1 MLQLAPM
8 ESSWKWMLA
17 VVAAAV
23 LVLGSGMWEHA
34 FDPPYSIHEWR
45 QRDALSQTLRYL
57 EEDRGFFEPAMHFQH
72 SDGGRAAGE
81 FTGLYYL
88 NAQVWKVLGRPVPWT
103 LRWTQGLFMLLG
115 LLALAAALRN
125 WTGTWTVGVWA
136 AWAVLVT
143 PLMQFYGANYLVNP
157 TGLMAVFGAWWMW
170 SCSERRKSHALWW
183 AAGAALLLMIAGWLR
198 PTMLLGGVPL
208 LVRWWS
214 GRTVGAGPAFALGA
228 LVMLGV
234 GAWVVW
240 AKSYNEANHSAYFL
254 TTLRP
259 LWNTPNVKEVWDSLV
274 TVRLQEVHHLHV
286 RYLGAVLIAL
296 TAWRSRGKW
305 AVDALAF
312 LLTSA
317 GAVAYG
323 VLWFKNLDVH
333 DYYLLELLMV
343 VPLLAVWGYE
353 VWKETQWRKAMMALL
368 ALASIYQMGHTF
380 ARNRMK
386 WGQTDGWLVEQ
397 FVPKSE
403 REEWKWYHADRRERL
418 EPLLEVRGRLKEWGV
433 PDDAWVL
440 SLPDGS
446 PNITLTLLNRF
457 GFTGLYEN
465 DLHAGERVA
474 WAASRG
480 ADFLVVNKT
489 EILESGDWGLWL
501 SDELGRHRGV
511 VVFDLRRIR
520 DQNGR

>member
-1 MLQLAPM
+1 
-8 ESSWKWMLA
+8 MLA
-17 VVAAAV
+17 VAAAAV
-23 LVLGSGMWEHA
+23 LMLGSGMWEHA

-57 EEDRGFFEPAMHFQH
+57 EPGRGFFEPAMHFQH
-72 SDGGRAAGE
+72 SDGGSGAGE

-88 NAQVWKVLGRPVPWT
+88 NAQLWNVLGRPIPWT
-103 LRWTQGLFMLLG
+103 LRLTQGLSLLLG

-125 WTGTWTVGVWA
+125 WTCSWSVGAWA
-136 AWAVLVT
+136 AWAVLVS
-143 PLMQFYGANYLVNP
+143 PLMQFYGVNYLVNP

-170 SCSERRKSHALWW
+170 SRSERSGSRSLWW
-183 AAGAALLLMIAGWLR
+183 AGGAALLLMIAGWLR
-198 PTMLLGGVPL
+198 PTMLLGGAPL

-214 GRTVGAGPAFALGA
+214 GRTLRSGAAFALGG
-228 LVMLGV
+228 VVVLGV
-234 GAWVVW
+234 GAWVFW
-240 AKSYNEANHSAYFL
+240 AKSYNEAHHSVYFL

-259 LWNTPNVKEVWDSLV
+259 LWSTPNIHEVWESLV
-274 TVRLQEVHHLHV
+274 TVRLQEVFHLHV
-286 RYLGAVLIAL
+286 RWLGAVLIAL
-296 TAWRSRGKW
+296 TAWRSRRHWG
-305 AVDALAF
+305 ADGLAF
-312 LLTSA
+312 VLTSS
-317 GAVAYG
+317 GAAAYG

-343 VPLLAVWGYE
+343 VPLLAAWGHR
-353 VWKETQWRKAMMALL
+353 VSKKARWRKAMVALL
-368 ALASIYQMGHTF
+368 ALASIYQMGHSI

-397 FVPKSE
+397 FVPKGE
-403 REEWKWYHADRRERL
+403 REEWRWYHADRRSRL
-418 EPLLEVRGRLKEWGV
+418 EPLLELPGKMKEWGV

-480 ADFLVVNKT
+480 ADFLVINKA
-489 EILESGDWGLWL
+489 EILEAGDWGPWL
-501 SDELGRHRGV
+501 TDEVGRHGGV
-511 VVFDLRRIR
+511 VVYDLRRIR
-520 DQNGR
+520 H